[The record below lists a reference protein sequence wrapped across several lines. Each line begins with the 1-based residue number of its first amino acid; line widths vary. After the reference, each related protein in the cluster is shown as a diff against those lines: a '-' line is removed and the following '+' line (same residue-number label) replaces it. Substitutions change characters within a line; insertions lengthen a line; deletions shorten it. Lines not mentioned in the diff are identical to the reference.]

1 LRAPSTGPF
10 TLDCL
15 HIDKK
20 LRPRNIKVV
29 QNEVGASTRAMHDI
43 FTAMVDDGVK
53 HGQAYEDVK
62 ELAAIVASAGF
73 EDVNTDF
80 VSSDRVSETRL
91 DYSRISVRAIGH
103 IVEMYQKRDGGKG
116 YWSSDEAAKLLEQAY
131 KDVESGKAYYRAEF
145 NLVTA
150 RKGSK

>member
-1 LRAPSTGPF
+1 VG
-10 TLDCL
+10 CL
-15 HIDKK
+15 HSIGIDKPRT
-20 LRPRNIKVV
+20 LRNIKVV
-29 QNEVGASTRAMHDI
+29 QNEMGASTRAMHDI

-62 ELAAIVASAGF
+62 ELASIVASAGF
-73 EDVNTDF
+73 EDVNTDV

-91 DYSRISVRAIGH
+91 DYGRITVRAISH
-103 IVEMYQKRDGGKG
+103 VVEMYQKRDGGNG

-145 NLVTA
+145 NVVIA